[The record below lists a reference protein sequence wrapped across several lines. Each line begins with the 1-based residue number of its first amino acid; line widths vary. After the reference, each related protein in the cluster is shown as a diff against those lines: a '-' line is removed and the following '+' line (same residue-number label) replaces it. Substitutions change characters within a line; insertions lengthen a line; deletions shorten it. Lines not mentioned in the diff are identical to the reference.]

1 MKIRK
6 GDQVL
11 IIKGKDRGKKGK
23 VLRGFPKENRV
34 LVEGVNIKKVHKR
47 PRREGE
53 KGQIVEV
60 AFPVPVANV
69 KLICPSC
76 DKPTRV
82 GYKIEKKKKQRI
94 CKKCH
99 SVID

>member
-23 VLRGFPKENRV
+23 VLRGFPRELKV
-34 LVEGVNIKKVHKR
+34 LVEGVNIKKKHQR

-53 KGQIVEV
+53 KGQVVEIP
-60 AFPVPVANV
+60 APIPVANV
-69 KLICPSC
+69 KLICPKC
-76 DKPTRV
+76 KKPSRV
-82 GYKIEKKKKQRI
+82 GYKIEEQKKYRI
-94 CKKCH
+94 CKKCGEE
-99 SVID
+99 I